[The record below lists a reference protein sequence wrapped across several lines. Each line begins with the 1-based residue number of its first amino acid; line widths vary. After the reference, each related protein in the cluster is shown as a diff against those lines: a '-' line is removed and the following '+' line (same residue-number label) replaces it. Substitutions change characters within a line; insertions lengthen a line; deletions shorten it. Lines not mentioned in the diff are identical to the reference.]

1 MMRVGGGVLDAPR
14 VCLIDAAYGWA
25 VREAVPCALGE
36 QLPMLFSSITF
47 LYFFL
52 PITLILYYLAPWK
65 WKNHILLIASLLF
78 YASGE
83 PRYVFLLM
91 FSAFVGWLH
100 GLGFQKYPGNK
111 AILISGVVWNLAF
124 LLFFKYAD
132 FLIGSVNGLLGTELP
147 LLQLRLP
154 IGISFFT
161 FQNMSYVLDVYWG
174 NNKAERNLASYATY
188 LCLFPQL
195 IAGPI
200 VRYSDVAR
208 ELRQRELQLEQVS
221 DGVLRLAVGL
231 GKKVLLANGL
241 GQLAE
246 MTVADGSVLF
256 AWLRAV
262 AYALQIYFDFSGYSD
277 MAIGMGHMMGF
288 RFLENFDHPF
298 LSRSVTE
305 FWRRWHMSLGTW
317 FRDYVYIPLGGSRTT
332 KAKWLR
338 NVLVVWMLTGIWH
351 GASWN
356 FLLWGLYYG
365 VLLLV
370 EKLWLGQYLK
380 GRVLPHLYVILITV
394 FGFVLFHHTDGSAA
408 VREMG
413 IMVGLGG
420 LPFANATA
428 LYYLR
433 SYAVLFLLAIVGST
447 ELPNRLS
454 ARLPEKARVALQPI
468 FVLVLLVLVT
478 ACLVD
483 GSFNPFLYFRF

>member
-1 MMRVGGGVLDAPR
+1 
-14 VCLIDAAYGWA
+14 
-25 VREAVPCALGE
+25 
-36 QLPMLFSSITF
+36 MLFSSITF

-52 PITLILYYLAPWK
+52 PVTLILYYLVPWK
-65 WKNHILLIASLLF
+65 LKNHVLLVASLIF

-83 PRYVFLLM
+83 PIYVLLLM

-100 GLGFQKYPGNK
+100 GLCFQKRPGSK
-111 AILISGVVWNLAF
+111 LLLISGIFWNLAF

-132 FLIGSVNGLLGTELP
+132 FLVGTVNGLLGTQIPLP
-147 LLQLRLP
+147 NVRLP

-174 NNKAERNLASYATY
+174 HHKAERSLASYATY

-208 ELRQRELQLEQVS
+208 ELREREINLEQIS
-221 DGVLRLAVGL
+221 QGVVRLAVGL

-241 GQLAE
+241 GVLAE
-246 MTVADGSVLF
+246 LSVPDGSVLF
-256 AWLRAV
+256 SWLRAV
-262 AYALQIYFDFSGYSD
+262 AYTLQIYFDFSGYSD

-288 RFLENFDHPF
+288 RFLENFDHPY

-305 FWRRWHMSLGTW
+305 FWRRWHMSLGGW

-332 KAKWLR
+332 TFKWLR
-338 NVLVVWMLTGIWH
+338 NVLIVWMLTGIWH
-351 GASWN
+351 GANWN
-356 FLLWGLYYG
+356 FMLWGLYYG

-370 EKLWLGQYLK
+370 EKLWLGKYLK
-380 GRVLPHLYVILITV
+380 GRILPHVYVILISV
-394 FGFVLFHHTDGSAA
+394 FGFVLFHNTDASVALG
-408 VREMG
+408 EMAN
-413 IMVGLGG
+413 MVGLGG
-420 LPFANATA
+420 LPAVNATA

-447 ELPNRLS
+447 ELPLRLA
-454 ARLPEKARVALQPI
+454 ARLPEKAKTVLQPV